1 MSTALAKRK
10 KESTDLAVASA
21 GTRKFCSFRLAGRL
35 FGVDILHIKEVT
47 SELVFTPIHH
57 APPCIKGYVNIRGQI
72 NLVVDM
78 KQLLGFEPKPVD
90 SDSRVILFKTEVG
103 ESFGVL
109 VDKIGDII
117 ETDESR
123 IERKETKRTD
133 MKDDLQEKLSELEDG
148 ICKLEKDLMTILN
161 PSKIL
166 GVIMQEN

>member
-1 MSTALAKRK
+1 
-10 KESTDLAVASA
+10 
-21 GTRKFCSFRLAGRL
+21 
-35 FGVDILHIKEVT
+35 
-47 SELVFTPIHH
+47 
-57 APPCIKGYVNIRGQI
+57 
-72 NLVVDM
+72 LVVDM

-133 MKDDLQEKLSELEDG
+133 IKDDLQEKLAELEDG